1 MKRVAVIGAGQ
12 TTFGLFPEATL
23 KQLMADAARDA
34 FKSVEKGLPPED
46 VDEVFVGSLST
57 GGSQLGNFA
66 PLMVEAA
73 DGRAMPGTELAIYD
87 DTRTR
92 ILPPGEIGELAT
104 RGPHVA
110 LGYFNDPERTAST
123 FSPDGWLF
131 SNDLATIDSDGYMRI
146 VGRKKDIIN
155 RGGLKIAAREIE
167 ELFLEYPAVAQVA
180 LIPLPDER
188 LGERACA
195 CLVTREGAD
204 VTFAALASYLSGLGV
219 AKYKLPEFMVILD
232 QLPTTPSGKIQM
244 FQLQNDIV
252 TAAIATSPP
261 YKSGP
266 TAKEKQHGNCNCGFQ
281 DSSK

>member
-23 KQLMADAARDA
+23 KQLMADAAIDA
-34 FKSVEKGLPPED
+34 FKSVDKGLPPED

-57 GGSQLGNFA
+57 RGSQLGNFA

-73 DGRAMPGTELAIYD
+73 DGRATLGTELTIYD

-131 SNDLATIDSDGYMRI
+131 SNDLATIDSDGYIRI

-167 ELFLEYPAVAQVA
+167 ELLLESGRGPSCAHSIAGRAAWRKGMRLSCHSRRRGCHVCR
-180 LIPLPDER
+180 IGELPVR
-188 LGERACA
+188 SRSRSTSC
-195 CLVTREGAD
+195 
-204 VTFAALASYLSGLGV
+204 
-219 AKYKLPEFMVILD
+219 
-232 QLPTTPSGKIQM
+232 PS
-244 FQLQNDIV
+244 
-252 TAAIATSPP
+252 SW
-261 YKSGP
+261 
-266 TAKEKQHGNCNCGFQ
+266 
-281 DSSK
+281 